1 MSELDDFNGFMK
13 ELNAYNHVQLRQ
25 TLDFSKE
32 LSRLFDM
39 KDDPKK
45 IMELLEE
52 ALPVVQV
59 NSE

>member
-13 ELNAYNHVQLRQ
+13 ELNAYNQVQLRQ

-39 KDDPKK
+39 KDDPKA
-45 IMELLEE
+45 IIDMLEDT
-52 ALPVVQV
+52 LKY
-59 NSE
+59 